1 MDVTALSSVSPTY
14 KEGAENPRLLL
25 VVLQGGRGGSQ
36 FLLRIGQVSRGAGIS
51 FGL

>member
-25 VVLQGGRGGSQ
+25 VVLQGGRGGESVPSKNRAD
-36 FLLRIGQVSRGAGIS
+36 FTRRWH
-51 FGL
+51 